1 MMSDKISYRYLLM
14 ALALIL
20 TACLILPFNVS
31 LTVSASDSQ
40 TGFVFDEADLLSE
53 EETSELNELSAD
65 LSSRHNMG
73 ISIIVVEDYTTY
85 QAGQTYNDIKDW
97 QRAMFNTG
105 SFSYGQSEDGIM
117 LAISMEDRDWGIV
130 TFGSAQ
136 DTFPSDIRERIGSQ
150 LISKLSDDD
159 YYGAF
164 TDYLTLADGYLTAE
178 ENGGNYSGEDVYTSS
193 DASGDT
199 IDLPIIIGSS
209 FLFSLIVSLIIVLVW
224 KKGMNTIV
232 RQDNAGAYLKQDSV
246 TLTTQS
252 DLFLYH
258 TISRTQR
265 QQENHSSDMHS
276 DYSGTS
282 GKF

>member
-1 MMSDKISYRYLLM
+1 MYHLPYQP
-14 ALALIL
+14 L
-20 TACLILPFNVS
+20 TARQ
-31 LTVSASDSQ
+31 D
-40 TGFVFDEADLLSE
+40 FVFDEADLLSE